1 MLRFGTLEFD
11 PASGELRRMG
21 ADGRSTVVRLEPQ
34 PAKALALLAGKP
46 GEIVSRD
53 ELKTAL
59 WGDQTHVDFE
69 RGIAY
74 AISQARTALGDSADN
89 PRFIETLPRRGF
101 RFIAGARSAEVPRS
115 RGSEVLESRGSE
127 VLESRGSGVL
137 ESRGPGVREGR
148 RWFFPM
154 VAVFLLLSAAWRW
167 FAQEQPVVAVAIFDN
182 ETGRPELDQY
192 AAGLSDALVVELG
205 TLDTTRVGVVGNA
218 RALRMPR
225 SYRDLNA
232 IRADTGATFIIL
244 AQLQT
249 TDTGLRLLVHLIRL
263 SDGRHVWVERIN
275 RPATAEGLTEI
286 EQQLL
291 RETLAGVRTHVLGDT
306 ETP

>member
-1 MLRFGTLEFD
+1 MLRFGTFEFD
-11 PASGELRRMG
+11 PATGELRRMG

-53 ELKTAL
+53 ELKAAL

-74 AISQARTALGDSADN
+74 AISQVRTALGDSADN

-101 RFIAGARSAEVPRS
+101 RFIAGLRDPGTSEPRDHGTPEPRNSGTSELRDSGTSALRNPGTSTRLFFALALLFV
-115 RGSEVLESRGSE
+115 
-127 VLESRGSGVL
+127 GV
-137 ESRGPGVREGR
+137 
-148 RWFFPM
+148 
-154 VAVFLLLSAAWRW
+154 AAAAWWW
-167 FAQEQPVVAVAIFDN
+167 FAQDQPVVAVAIFDN

-192 AAGLSDALVVELG
+192 TAGLSDALVVELG
-205 TLDTTRVGVVGNA
+205 TLDTTRIGVVGNA

-225 SYRDLNA
+225 SYRDLNE

>member
-1 MLRFGTLEFD
+1 MLRFGTFEFD
-11 PASGELRRMG
+11 PATGELRRMG

-46 GEIVSRD
+46 GDIVSRD
-53 ELKTAL
+53 ELKAAI

-74 AISQARTALGDSADN
+74 AISQVRTALGDSADN

-101 RFIAGARSAEVPRS
+101 RFIAGARSSEVPKFRSSEVPKSRSSEVPKS
-115 RGSEVLESRGSE
+115 RGS
-127 VLESRGSGVL
+127 
-137 ESRGPGVREGR
+137 GVREGR

-154 VAVFLLLSAAWRW
+154 VAVFLLLSAAWWW

-192 AAGLSDALVVELG
+192 AAGLSDALVVELSS
-205 TLDTTRVGVVGNA
+205 LDTTRVGVVGNA

-225 SYRDLNA
+225 SYRDLNE

-263 SDGRHVWVERIN
+263 NDGRHVWVERIN

>member
-1 MLRFGTLEFD
+1 MLRFGTFEFD
-11 PASGELRRMG
+11 PATGELRRTG
-21 ADGRSTVVRLEPQ
+21 ADGRTTTVRLEPQ
-34 PAKALALLAGKP
+34 PAKALAILAGKP
-46 GEIVSRD
+46 GDIVSRD

-59 WGDQTHVDFE
+59 WGDDTHVDFD

-74 AISQARTALGDSADN
+74 AINQVRTALGDSADN

-101 RFIAGARSAEVPRS
+101 RFIAAARSAEVAEFRS
-115 RGSEVLESRGSE
+115 AEVPKARS
-127 VLESRGSGVL
+127 SGV
-137 ESRGPGVREGR
+137 PEGR

-154 VAVFLLLSAAWRW
+154 VAVFLLLSATAWWW
-167 FAQEQPVVAVAIFDN
+167 FAQDQPVVAVAIFDN

-192 AAGLSDALVVELG
+192 AAALSDALVVELG
-205 TLDTTRVGVVGNA
+205 TLDAARIGIIGNA

-225 SYRDLNA
+225 SYRDLNE

-263 SDGRHVWVERIN
+263 SDGRHVWVQRIN
-275 RPATAEGLTEI
+275 RPATAEGLAEI

-291 RETLAGVRTHVLGDT
+291 KDAALGVRTHVLG
-306 ETP
+306 EPATP

>member
-1 MLRFGTLEFD
+1 MLRFGTFEFD
-11 PASGELRRMG
+11 PATGELRRMG

-34 PAKALALLAGKP
+34 PAKALSLLAGKP

-74 AISQARTALGDSADN
+74 AISQVRTALGDSADN

-101 RFIAGARSAEVPRS
+101 RFIAGLRDPGTSEPRDHGTPEPRNSGTSELRDRGTSALRNPGTSTRLFFALALLFV
-115 RGSEVLESRGSE
+115 
-127 VLESRGSGVL
+127 GV
-137 ESRGPGVREGR
+137 
-148 RWFFPM
+148 
-154 VAVFLLLSAAWRW
+154 AAAAWWW
-167 FAQEQPVVAVAIFDN
+167 FAQDQPVVAVAIFDN

-192 AAGLSDALVVELG
+192 TAGLSDALVVELG
-205 TLDTTRVGVVGNA
+205 TLDTTRIGVVGNA

-225 SYRDLNA
+225 SYRDLNE
-232 IRADTGATFIIL
+232 IRVDTGATFIIL

>member
-1 MLRFGTLEFD
+1 MLRFGTFEFD
-11 PASGELRRMG
+11 PATGELRRMG
-21 ADGRSTVVRLEPQ
+21 ADGRTAVVRLEPQ
-34 PAKALALLAGKP
+34 PAKALALLARKP
-46 GEIVSRD
+46 GEIVSRED
-53 ELKTAL
+53 LKTAL

-74 AISQARTALGDSADN
+74 AISQVRTALGDSADN

-101 RFIAGARSAEVPRS
+101 RFIAGARSAEVPKFRS
-115 RGSEVLESRGSE
+115 SEVLESRGSE
-127 VLESRGSGVL
+127 VLESRGS
-137 ESRGPGVREGR
+137 GVREGR

-154 VAVFLLLSAAWRW
+154 VAVFLLLSAAWWW
-167 FAQEQPVVAVAIFDN
+167 FAQDQPVVAVAIFDN

-205 TLDTTRVGVVGNA
+205 TLDTTRIGVVGNA

-225 SYRDLNA
+225 SYRDLNE

-249 TDTGLRLLVHLIRL
+249 TETGLRLLVHLIRL

>member
-1 MLRFGTLEFD
+1 MLRFGTFEFD
-11 PASGELRRMG
+11 PATGELRRMG

-53 ELKTAL
+53 ELKAVL
-59 WGDQTHVDFE
+59 WGDETHVDFE

-74 AISQARTALGDSADN
+74 AISQVRTALGDSADN

-101 RFIAGARSAEVPRS
+101 RFIAGAR
-115 RGSEVLESRGSE
+115 
-127 VLESRGSGVL
+127 GSGVL
-137 ESRGPGVREGR
+137 ESRGSGVREGR

-154 VAVFLLLSAAWRW
+154 VAVFLLLSAAAWWW
-167 FAQEQPVVAVAIFDN
+167 FAQEQPVIAVAIFDN

-192 AAGLSDALVVELG
+192 AAGLSDALVVELSS
-205 TLDTTRVGVVGNA
+205 LDTTRVGVVGNA

-225 SYRDLNA
+225 SYRDLNE